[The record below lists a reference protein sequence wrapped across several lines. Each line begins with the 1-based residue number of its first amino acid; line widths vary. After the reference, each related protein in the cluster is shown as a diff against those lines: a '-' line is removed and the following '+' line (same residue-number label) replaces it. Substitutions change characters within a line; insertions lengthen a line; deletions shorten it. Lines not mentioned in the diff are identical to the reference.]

1 MLVMEMNNYLQEFV
15 MFYCANSVE
24 TAKGYRRASKEFIEF
39 TMSHQGWSMDELVTK
54 ANKRDVLY
62 YIKALEDKGL
72 SPYSI
77 NFYISVITT
86 FFKYLIEFDY
96 RDGVNPCN
104 SVQRLD
110 TDGIK
115 QKQEYLEEDEY
126 KALLQVIKTKEG
138 RQHKFEFTSSR
149 DVLWCTLCLTVGV
162 RVSEALSLK
171 VEQFDSD
178 IITIKG
184 KGNKTRSFRIT
195 DEVREA
201 FDNYMEV
208 RNTVFSEGQEDEGYV
223 FVSITGKQLA
233 TKDINKNLK
242 KYANRANIDK
252 ELSSHALRR
261 SCVTH
266 YLDSGVPI
274 AKVAVLVG
282 HSSTSTTQRYYKSTG
297 EDFDFLG
304 I

>member
-1 MLVMEMNNYLQEFV
+1 MEMNNYLSEFTC
-15 MFYCANSVE
+15 FYCQNSIE
-24 TAKGYRRASKEFIEF
+24 TAKNYRRANKDFIEF
-39 TMSHQGWSMDELVTK
+39 TMNRQGWSMDELVVK

-62 YIKALEDKGL
+62 YIKELEERGI

-77 NFYISVITT
+77 NFYVSAIST
-86 FFKYLIEFDY
+86 FFRYLIEFEY
-96 RDGVNPCN
+96 RDNLNPCDN
-104 SVQRLD
+104 VQRLD
-110 TDGIK
+110 TDGIE
-115 QKQEYLEEDEY
+115 QKQEYLTEDEY
-126 KALLQVIKTKEG
+126 KTLLQVIKTKEG
-138 RQHKFEFTSSR
+138 RQRKFECTSSR

-162 RVSEALSLK
+162 RAFEALNLK
-171 VEQFDSD
+171 LEQFNND

-195 DEVREA
+195 DEIREA
-201 FDNYMEV
+201 FNEYMKV
-208 RNTVFSEGQEDEGYV
+208 RNTVFTEGQEDEGYV
-223 FVSITGKQLA
+223 FISVTGKQLA

-242 KYANRANIDK
+242 KYANRANINK

-266 YLDSGVPI
+266 YLDCGVPI

-282 HSSTSTTQRYYKSTG
+282 HSSTNTTQRYYKSTG

>member
-1 MLVMEMNNYLQEFV
+1 MEMNNYLSEFTC
-15 MFYCANSVE
+15 FYCQNSVE
-24 TAKGYRRASKEFIEF
+24 TAKNYRRASKDFIEF
-39 TMSHQGWSMDELVTK
+39 TMNRQGWSSMDELVVK

-62 YIKALEDKGL
+62 YIKELESRDI

-77 NFYISVITT
+77 NFYISAIGT
-86 FFKYLIEFDY
+86 FFRFLIEFEY
-96 RDGVNPCN
+96 RSSTNPCEN
-104 SVQRLD
+104 VQRLD
-110 TDGIK
+110 TDGIE
-115 QKQEYLEEDEY
+115 QKQEYLEEYEY
-126 KALLQVIKTKEG
+126 KALLQVIKTREG
-138 RQHKFEFTSSR
+138 RQRKFEFTSSR
-149 DVLWCTLCLTVGV
+149 DVLWCTLCLTVGL
-162 RVSEALSLK
+162 RAFEALNLK
-171 VEQFDSD
+171 VEQFNSD

-195 DEVREA
+195 DEIREA
-201 FDNYMEV
+201 FNEYMKV
-208 RNTVFSEGQEDEGYV
+208 RNTVLIEGQEDEGFV
-223 FVSITGKQLA
+223 FISVTGKQLH

-242 KYANRANIDK
+242 KYTSRANISKDI
-252 ELSSHALRR
+252 SSHALRR

-282 HSSTSTTQRYYKSTG
+282 HSSTSVTQRYYKSTG